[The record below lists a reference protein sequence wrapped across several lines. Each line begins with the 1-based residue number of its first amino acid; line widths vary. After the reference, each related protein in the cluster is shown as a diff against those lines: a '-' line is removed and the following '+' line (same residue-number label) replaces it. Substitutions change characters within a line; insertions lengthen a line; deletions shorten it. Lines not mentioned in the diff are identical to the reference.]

1 MSNSLIKKGYKAK
14 AINILN
20 IVLATIK
27 ASKLEVINFLKKTE
41 MFYNCVL
48 YIRPLVYAINV
59 KKRRKTVSIPLVTRK
74 KEQIKRS
81 LFWIKQSN
89 NSRKER
95 NLVERLYNELL
106 ECFEGTGNA
115 VKRKF
120 EFNDI
125 AVMQRPFLHILSLL
139 K

>member
-14 AINILN
+14 AINVFN

-27 ASKLEVINFLKKTE
+27 SSKLEVINFLKKTE

-48 YIRPLVYAINV
+48 HIRPLVYAINV

-81 LFWIKQSN
+81 LF
-89 NSRKER
+89 
-95 NLVERLYNELL
+95 
-106 ECFEGTGNA
+106 
-115 VKRKF
+115 
-120 EFNDI
+120 
-125 AVMQRPFLHILSLL
+125 
-139 K
+139 